1 MSEIKSLAKGLKIL
15 DILNQKPDVSFT
27 VGSLARALDV
37 NKSSASRLLKTLAN
51 YNYVQKENSSRA
63 YVLGPKM
70 QSCIDSARDNLR
82 EQAQPFIYQLMKLSG
97 ECSHTAIYANGQAL
111 IISDIEP
118 ETSLKVSGGIGRSEE
133 LHCTA
138 VGKCLLAFLDLEIP
152 NTLDKKTAKTIISQS
167 QLKKHVNQII
177 EKGYALD
184 DEENYEGVRCLAAP
198 VYNAQ
203 SKVVACIGIS
213 GPTVRIPSTRIK
225 ELAEL
230 TMQTAWGLSKHLSN
244 KEDLQKGK

>member
-1 MSEIKSLAKGLKIL
+1 MNEIKSLAKGLKIL
-15 DILNQKPDVSFT
+15 DILNQKPEQSFT

-37 NKSSASRLLKTLAN
+37 NKSSASRLIKTLAN
-51 YNYVQKENSSRA
+51 YNYVQKEASSRA

-70 QSCIDSARDNLR
+70 QNCVDSARANLR
-82 EQAQPFIYQLMKLSG
+82 EQAQAFIYQLMKLSG

-152 NTLDKKTAKTIISQS
+152 QNLTKKTAKTISS
-167 QLKKHVNQII
+167 KKQLEKHINQII

-184 DEENYEGVRCLAAP
+184 DEENYLGVRCLAAP

-213 GPTVRIPSTRIK
+213 GPTVRITPDRIQ

-230 TMQTAWGLSKHLSN
+230 TMQTAWDLSKHLAHKN
-244 KEDLQKGK
+244 TKG

>member
-1 MSEIKSLAKGLKIL
+1 MNEIKSLARGLKIL
-15 DILNQKPDVSFT
+15 DILNQKPEQSFT
-27 VGSLARALDV
+27 VGNLARALDV

-51 YNYVQKENSSRA
+51 YNYVQKEASSRA
-63 YVLGPKM
+63 YILGPKM
-70 QSCIDSARDNLR
+70 QGYVDSARVNLR
-82 EQAQPFIYQLMKLSG
+82 EQAQAFIYQLMKLSG

-152 NTLDKKTAKTIISQS
+152 DNLSQKTSQTIISKS
-167 QLKKHVNQII
+167 KLKKHIEQII
-177 EKGYALD
+177 AQGYALD
-184 DEENYEGVRCLAAP
+184 DEENYLGVRCLAAP
-198 VYNAQ
+198 VYNEQ

-213 GPTVRIPSTRIK
+213 GPTVRIPKNRIQ
-225 ELAEL
+225 ELADL
-230 TMQTAWGLSKHLSN
+230 TMQTAWDLSKHLSS
-244 KEDLQKGK
+244 KEILKG